1 MVVALEIDGFSRLS
15 SRYGRQVSE
24 AVLKQFSRRLR
35 SRVRQHD
42 LIGRTGPDEFVI
54 ALRIDEGADI
64 LTTVNRIR
72 RATVIKPFVTNA
84 ARHILGVTAGI
95 AGVDPDESVDDLI
108 ARADQ
113 ALVTGKAR
121 HRNRS
126 YLAAAPDTTWPQTG
140 VALPNEDPSAT
151 PDRRAPLLEV

>member
-1 MVVALEIDGFSRLS
+1 
-15 SRYGRQVSE
+15 
-24 AVLKQFSRRLR
+24 
-35 SRVRQHD
+35 VRQHD
-42 LIGRTGPDEFVI
+42 LISRTGPDEFLI

-95 AGVDPDESVDDLI
+95 AGVDPEESVDDLI

-126 YLAAAPDTTWPQTG
+126 YLASEPDTTWPQTG
-140 VALPNEDPSAT
+140 VALPGDDPLAT